1 MKAMERIGKHSN
13 SVLDGG
19 EVSFLLRPNGFLVRT
34 YEQGG
39 DFVQNIDCFASGFLL
54 CFRVAGRISCG
65 IRRHF

>member
-34 YEQGG
+34 YEQGR
-39 DFVQNIDCFASGFLL
+39 DFVQDVDCFTSGFLF
-54 CFRVAGRISCG
+54 CFRVARRIC
-65 IRRHF
+65 